1 MISLNRSWIGNNRG
15 FTLVELMITLA
26 MSGIIVAAVYS
37 AYNIQQKTYYTQ
49 GQVVEMQ
56 QNIRAALELMSSE
69 IRMAGYDP
77 GGDAKASI
85 PPKVSLPPTFSAAA
99 TYKGTASSKFSFSA
113 DLNDNGV
120 DTDVSERVVFCLEV
134 TGPDNATP
142 ELTDGCDDDGVADSG
157 VAAVLRNSQEIAE
170 GIHAIEFYYIL
181 DDGVTKTLAPTDAQL
196 DHIRTV
202 QITLLAIAEQRDPK
216 YTNAETYTTASGAT
230 WGPYNDNFRRRI
242 LTSSVN
248 IRNQGF
254 NL

>member
-1 MISLNRSWIGNNRG
+1 MISQNKYYEGCNQG

-37 AYNIQQKTYYTQ
+37 AYIIQQKTYYTQ

-56 QNIRAALELMSSE
+56 QNIRAGLEMMSSE

-77 GGDAKASI
+77 GGNAGASM
-85 PPKVSLPPTFSAAA
+85 PPLVSLPPTFSAAA
-99 TYKGTASSKFSFSA
+99 DKKGTTSSKLSFTA
-113 DLNDNGV
+113 DLNDDG
-120 DTDVSERVVFCLEV
+120 DLTDASEQVVFCLEV
-134 TGPDNATP
+134 TGADANA
-142 ELTDGCDDDGVADSG
+142 DGCDDDGVADTG
-157 VAAVLRNSQEIAE
+157 AAAALRNSQEIAE

-181 DDGVTKTLAPTDAQL
+181 DDGVTKTLTPTDTQL
-196 DHIRTV
+196 DHIQTV
-202 QITLLAIAEQRDPK
+202 QITMLAIANQRDSK
-216 YTNAETYTTASGAT
+216 YTNADTYTTASGAS
-230 WGPYNDNFRRRI
+230 WGPFNDNFRRRL